1 MSKLTGK
8 SVEKMRSQTNN
19 AVLCIEKETGKET
32 TFVCQFNPDELSIS
46 TKGHFST
53 QERKGEDSP
62 IIQYL
67 GGQTSTVSLDLFF
80 DTSSSYEIGES
91 MKKPV
96 RKKAKDVSAYTN
108 VLMDLVSIQGK
119 LHRPPKVTFK
129 WGSLILAGYVND
141 VKISYTMFETGGKPV
156 RAKAGL
162 TLIAPNIVGLDT
174 KKVSPPESPDRT
186 KCIVMTEDSS
196 LWNIAGQEYGDSA
209 YWREIA
215 KANGIMDPLAV
226 PAGTSLKVPALNL

>member
-1 MSKLTGK
+1 MSKIAIDKTRDK
-8 SVEKMRSQTNN
+8 TNN
-19 AVLCIEKETGKET
+19 AVLDIETEAGKKT

-46 TKGHFST
+46 TQGHFST
-53 QERKGEDSP
+53 QERNGEDSP

-67 GGQTSTVSLDLFF
+67 GGTSSTVSLDLFF
-80 DTSSSYEIGES
+80 DTSSSYEIGAN
-91 MKKPV
+91 MDRPV
-96 RKKAKDVSAYTN
+96 RKKAEDVTKYTN
-108 VLMDLVSIQGK
+108 VLMNLVSIEGK

-129 WGSLILAGYVND
+129 WGSLILTGYVND
-141 VKISYTMFETGGKPV
+141 VKVTYTMFEMGGKPV

-162 TLIAPNIVGLDT
+162 TLIAPNIIELDT

-196 LWNIAGQEYGDSA
+196 LWNIAEQEYGDSA

-215 KANGIMDPLAV
+215 KENGIMNPLNV
-226 PAGTSLKVPALNL
+226 PVGTYLKVPALHL